1 MDKLKL
7 NHFLQYMKHFKI
19 ILFILITYSV
29 SAQKVVGLGGVG
41 LYLNTTFDNSS
52 YFSANLGLEYN
63 ITNYLKP
70 EVRVEYFLGSLPEI
84 ETFNQ
89 EFVKTEIFSRSI
101 SAVTVG
107 ISPKINHSR
116 KEETI
121 QFQIIPMY
129 NFTTIFTDAT
139 ILTLDSQPDIFRK
152 SKGESIRETQH
163 SVGIGVGVLLKI
175 DSATYQAIAFELNYN
190 NIDLGTAFTKI
201 DFNRDSFHTN
211 QSFGIRVKY
220 YFGFASAERR

>member
-1 MDKLKL
+1 
-7 NHFLQYMKHFKI
+7 MKHFKI

-107 ISPKINHSR
+107 ISPKINLSR

>member
-1 MDKLKL
+1 
-7 NHFLQYMKHFKI
+7 MKHFKI
-19 ILFILITYSV
+19 ILFLLITYSV

-41 LYLNTTFDNSS
+41 LYLNTSFDNSS

-84 ETFNQ
+84 ETFND
-89 EFVKTEIFSRSI
+89 EFVKTEIFSRNI
-101 SAVTVG
+101 SAITVG
-107 ISPKINHSR
+107 VSPKINLSR
-116 KEETI
+116 KEDVV

-129 NFTTIFTDAT
+129 NFATIFADAT
-139 ILTLDSQPDIFRK
+139 ILTLDTQPDIFRK
-152 SKGESIRETQH
+152 SKDESVRETQH

-190 NIDLGTAFTKI
+190 NIDLGNAFTKI
-201 DFNRDSFHTN
+201 DFNQDSFHTD

-220 YFGFASAERR
+220 YFGFSSVAR